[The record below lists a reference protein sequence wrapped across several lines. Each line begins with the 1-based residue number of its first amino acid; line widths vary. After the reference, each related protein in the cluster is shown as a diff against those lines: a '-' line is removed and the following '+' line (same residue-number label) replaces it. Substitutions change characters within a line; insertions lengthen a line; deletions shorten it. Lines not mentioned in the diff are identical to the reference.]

1 MRIKITADSSCDLS
15 REQLAK
21 YDSTLAPLSVAIGG
35 RSLLDGVELRPDEI
49 YAHVAKGGDLP
60 VTSAVNPAQ
69 YADLFAPFSE
79 TCDAVIHIT
88 IGSGFSSCYQNAC
101 LAAAE
106 FDNVHVVDSCSL
118 STGQGIL
125 VMEAASMAAQGTNA
139 DEIVEKLSAL
149 TKKVQISFVLEQL
162 EYMKKGGR
170 CSAVAVLGANMLKLK
185 PCIAVQDGKMGV
197 VKKYRGSMEKCLRDY
212 VADQLKGKD
221 GVVRSRLLL
230 THSGVDASLVELVRQ
245 EIAKYVDFEEIAEN
259 RAGCTVSSHCGPG
272 TIGIIYFEQ

>member
-1 MRIKITADSSCDLS
+1 MRIKITADSSCDLTK
-15 REQLAK
+15 EQLAK
-21 YDSTLAPLSVAIGG
+21 YAITVVPLSVAIGG
-35 RSLLDGVELRPDEI
+35 KTLLDGAELQPGEI
-49 YAHVAKGGDLP
+49 YDHVAKGGELP
-60 VTSAVNPAQ
+60 ITSAVNPAQ
-69 YADLFAPFSE
+69 YAEVFARYAKDY
-79 TCDAVIHIT
+79 DAVIHLN
-88 IGSGFSSCYQNAC
+88 IGSGFSSCHQNAC

-125 VMEAASMAAQGTNA
+125 VLEAAAMAEQGLKA
-139 DEIVEKLSAL
+139 AEIVEKLRAL
-149 TKKVQISFVLEQL
+149 TKKVRISFVLEQL

-170 CSAVAVLGANMLKLK
+170 CSAIAVLGANILKLK

-212 VADQLKGKD
+212 IADQLKEKD
-221 GVVRSRLLL
+221 GVVRTRLLL

-245 EIAKYVDFEEIAEN
+245 EIAKYVEFEEVAEN

-272 TIGIIYFEQ
+272 TLGIIFLER

>member
-1 MRIKITADSSCDLS
+1 MHIKITADSSCDLTQ
-15 REQLAK
+15 EQIAK
-21 YDSTLAPLSVAIGG
+21 HHIAVVPLSVAIGG
-35 RSLLDGVELRPDEI
+35 KNLLDGAELQPDEI

-60 VTSAVNPAQ
+60 ATSAINPVRYAEVFSQ
-69 YADLFAPFSE
+69 YAKDY
-79 TCDAVIHIT
+79 DAVIHLN

-101 LAAAE
+101 IAAAD
-106 FDNVHVVDSCSL
+106 FDNVYAVDSCSL

-125 VMEAASMAAQGTNA
+125 VLEAAAMAEAGMDA
-139 DEIVEKLSAL
+139 KAIVEKLAEL
-149 TKKVQISFVLEQL
+149 TKKVRISFVLEQL

-212 VADQLKGKD
+212 VADQLKDNDRTVGA
-221 GVVRSRLLL
+221 RLLI
-230 THSGVDASLVELVRQ
+230 THSGVDAALVELVRG
-245 EIAKYVDFEEIAEN
+245 EIAKYVEFEEITEN

-272 TIGIIYFEQ
+272 TLGIIFMEQ